1 VRGQGPVQ
9 ERVELH
15 GIGGTRRGACR
26 VADVGTVDEL
36 GYLALPAE
44 AAATI
49 FQIVSQR
56 CLKTSTVLTGN
67 RRVGAHQVG
76 NFDEH
81 PWGIPVN
88 ELLSAVTPLTLK

>member
-1 VRGQGPVQ
+1 MGGPH
-9 ERVELH
+9 RK
-15 GIGGTRRGACR
+15 ACR

-49 FQIVSQR
+49 FQIVSQAL
-56 CLKTSTVLTGN
+56 LKTSTVLTGN

-76 NFDEH
+76 NFDVH
-81 PWGIPVN
+81 PRGFQ
-88 ELLSAVTPLTLK
+88 